1 MIKKFT
7 LSFLTTTA
15 LLATV
20 ASYASDAN
28 KVPTLPSHEPATLT
42 VEIQMGAGN
51 ELGEYYKTIVPS
63 ISKAL
68 AQHGYTAKAVI
79 SAGSQENID
88 KVMAGELQAGLSQL
102 DVAALN
108 MSNEK
113 DPNEELLMMGRISP
127 EALFCAVKK
136 DGKIKSYADLTDKQ
150 KTATI
155 KVTVMG
161 EKSGTAKTLEYLMSL
176 DSALATANKGL
187 ELVYTTDN
195 IKDELLRLAS
205 GNREMVCF
213 VMAPNLENETIKA
226 VSTNK
231 DLMFLSFDREELA
244 KKARVGELQVYDIM
258 EVPSGSKWGLT
269 TKLKTL
275 VTWVSVVVNVKKA
288 DPRLVTALR
297 SVVMKDDLL
306 PDDSLV
312 GKAKGMM
319 KDLVQMFN
327 K

>member
-1 MIKKFT
+1 MTKKIILT
-7 LSFLTTTA
+7 LLGSTALFATLATYAADKATSTPA
-15 LLATV
+15 LLA
-20 ASYASDAN
+20 
-28 KVPTLPSHEPATLT
+28 
-42 VEIQMGAGN
+42 EIKIGAGS
-51 ELGEYYKTIVPS
+51 ESGEYYKTIVPA

-68 AQHGYTAKAVI
+68 AQHGYSATAVV

-88 KVMAGELQAGLSQL
+88 QVKAGEFQAGLSQL

-108 MSNEK
+108 TTKEK
-113 DPNEELLMMGRISP
+113 DPEEELLAIGRIAP

-136 DGKIKSYADLTDKQ
+136 EGKIKSYADLTDKQ
-150 KTATI
+150 KAAAI

-161 EKSGTAKTLEYLMSL
+161 EKSGTTKTLEYLMTL
-176 DSALATANKGL
+176 DSALTTENKGL
-187 ELVYTTDN
+187 ELVYTTDAL
-195 IKDELLRLAS
+195 KDELQRLAS

-213 VMAPNLENETIKA
+213 VMTPNPENETIKT
-226 VSTNK
+226 VSSSK

-244 KKARVGELQVYDIM
+244 KKAKVGELQVYDIM
-258 EVPSGSKWGLT
+258 EVPAGSKWGLT

-275 VTWVSVVVNVKKA
+275 VTWVSVVVNVKKT
-288 DPRLVTALR
+288 DPKLVTALR
-297 SVVMKDDLL
+297 AVVLKEDLL

-319 KDLVQMFN
+319 KDLGQMFH

>member
-1 MIKKFT
+1 MVQKFT
-7 LSFLTTTA
+7 LSFLSTTA
-15 LLATV
+15 LLASMAV
-20 ASYASDAN
+20 YASDKA
-28 KVPTLPSHEPATLT
+28 PAPAAAPPPPP
-42 VEIQMGAGN
+42 VEIKMGAGN
-51 ELGEYYKTIVPS
+51 ELGEYYKTVVPA

-68 AQHGYTAKAVI
+68 AQFNYSAKAVV

-88 KVMAGELQAGLSQL
+88 KVKSGEFQAGLSQL

-108 MSNEK
+108 MTKEK
-113 DPNEELLMMGRISP
+113 DPEEALLMMGRISP

-150 KTATI
+150 KASAI
-155 KVTVMG
+155 KVTVVG

-176 DSALATANKGL
+176 DPALSTANKGL
-187 ELVYTTDN
+187 ELVYTTEG

-258 EVPSGSKWGLT
+258 EVPAGSKWGLT

-275 VTWVSVVVNVKKA
+275 VTWVSVVVNVKTA
-288 DPRLVTALR
+288 DPKLVIALR
-297 SVVMKDDLL
+297 SVVTKEDLL
-306 PDDSLV
+306 PNDSLV
-312 GKAKGMM
+312 GKAKSMM